1 MNTEP
6 FHTGPAVADAMARR
20 DAAAYMAALDEHR
33 MRKLGPQLAWCF
45 ANEYYGAKMRAAGI
59 SDPREIRSL
68 GQFRALPAFMNKA
81 WHRESQ
87 AESLARYG
95 HPFGM
100 HLCAKLEDVLHVA
113 GTSGTTG
120 LPTFYLFTKKD
131 LELSFLT
138 LTRMFKFC
146 GLKRGD
152 TVLHLYGLSMWV
164 AGTTMIQAAESMGA
178 RPIPLGAEAGV
189 TKALQ
194 YIEMCRPSALFCTP
208 SMLSHLVDRAPQQL
222 GKPLSAFGIQ
232 RVMCGGE
239 PGLAIPEMRKR
250 LQEGSGA
257 KLYDMS
263 GGAWTNAACD
273 CGGPE
278 HMGQHVWGEDYCFRY
293 DLVDPETRKPLPL
306 VDGAVGEAIHTGLE
320 YEAAP
325 ALRYASG
332 DVLRLAVGECPHCG
346 HFGARFSFV
355 GRADD
360 LMNIGGVKVYP
371 TAVKE
376 VVESLAPAISGQ
388 MQILLDAPPPRV
400 VPPLKIAVEAA
411 ANVVEGDW
419 AGLQEKIEQRLHA
432 ALKIRA
438 KVTLVAAGSL
448 ATSNLK
454 TRLVHVVPAGKPVPA
469 QP

>member
-1 MNTEP
+1 MTGDIFNL
-6 FHTGPAVADAMARR
+6 GPAVTDAVARR
-20 DAAAYMAALDEHR
+20 DAVAYMAALDDHR

-45 ANEYYGAKMRAAGI
+45 ANEFYGAKMREAGI
-59 SDPREIRSL
+59 EDPRDIRTIDQFRSL
-68 GQFRALPAFMNKA
+68 PSFMNKA

-87 AESLARYG
+87 ALSLEKYG
-95 HPFGM
+95 HPFGL
-100 HLCAKLEDVLHVA
+100 HLCANLEDVLHVA

-131 LELSFLT
+131 LDLTFLT
-138 LTRMFKFC
+138 LTRMFRAC
-146 GLKRGD
+146 GLRKGD

-164 AGTTMIQAAESMGA
+164 AGTTMIQAAESMGV

-194 YIEMCRPSALFCTP
+194 YIEMCRPAALFCTP
-208 SMLSHLVDRAPQQL
+208 SMLSHLVERAPQQL

-232 RVMCGGE
+232 RIISGGE
-239 PGLAIPEMRKR
+239 PGLAIPEMRQR
-250 LQEGSGA
+250 LQKGSGA
-257 KLYDMS
+257 KLFDTS

-273 CGGPE
+273 CGGPD

-293 DLVDPETRKPLPL
+293 DLVDPQTRKPLPL
-306 VDGAVGEAIHTGLE
+306 VDGQIGEAIHTGLE
-320 YEAAP
+320 YQAAP

-332 DVLRLAVGECPHCG
+332 DVLKLMVGECPNCG

-360 LMNIGGVKVYP
+360 LMNISGVKVYP

-376 VVESLAPAISGQ
+376 VVESLSPDISGQ
-388 MQILLDAPPPRV
+388 MQIVLDQPPPRV
-400 VPPLKIAVEAA
+400 VPPLKLTVEAA
-411 ANVVEGDW
+411 SHVAESAW
-419 AGLQEKIEQRLHA
+419 ESLATSIEAKIHL
-432 ALKIRA
+432 ALKIRTQ
-438 KVTLVAAGSL
+438 VTVVAAGTL

-454 TRLVHVVPAGKPVPA
+454 TKLVHVVSSPPPA
-469 QP
+469 